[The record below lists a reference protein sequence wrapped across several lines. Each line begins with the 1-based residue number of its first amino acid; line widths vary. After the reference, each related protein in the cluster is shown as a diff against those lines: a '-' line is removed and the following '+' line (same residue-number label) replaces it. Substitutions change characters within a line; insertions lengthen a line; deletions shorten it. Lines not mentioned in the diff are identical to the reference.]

1 MNSVMRTI
9 TAPTL
14 ESIGNAAGP
23 AAWHLEAVLHAL
35 RPGVALIDERGDVV
49 SVNKTLET
57 VLGAADQLVVR
68 RGRIAAVLASENAKL
83 QAAIAHC
90 AGSADDRSIAR
101 DIPVWGLRGS
111 APLIVSVCPV
121 RGSAVPAGA
130 DRPVLIVAV
139 DTAPSVGL
147 DDRFLRDAFQL
158 TDAEALVAKRLV
170 GGDTLSDIAETKGI
184 TLHTARSQ
192 LKSVMSKMGVSR
204 QSELVAM
211 LSKCDNLLRYEPAF
225 AAPSAGHA

>member
-1 MNSVMRTI
+1 MNSVMRTV

-14 ESIGNAAGP
+14 ASIGNDTGP
-23 AAWHLEAVLHAL
+23 AVRHLEAVLHTLKA
-35 RPGVALIDERGDVV
+35 GVAVIDEHGDVV
-49 SVNKTLET
+49 SINRTLET

-68 RGRIAAVLASENAKL
+68 RGRIAAVLASENARL
-83 QAAIAHC
+83 QAAITDC
-90 AGSADDRSIAR
+90 SGSAGDRSVAR
-101 DIPVWGLRGS
+101 DIPVWGSRGT

-121 RGSAVPAGA
+121 GEPAGGIGVN
-130 DRPVLIVAV
+130 RPVLVVAV

-170 GGDTLSDIAETKGI
+170 GGDTLSDIAEAKGI

-192 LKSVMSKMGVSR
+192 LKAVMSKLGVSR

-211 LSKCDNLLRYEPAF
+211 LSKCDNVLRREQAFWPPAV
-225 AAPSAGHA
+225 GHA

>member
-1 MNSVMRTI
+1 MNSVMRTV

-14 ESIGNAAGP
+14 ASIGNEPAP
-23 AAWHLEAVLHAL
+23 AARHLEAVLHSL
-35 RPGVALIDERGDVV
+35 RPGVALIDESGDVV
-49 SVNKTLET
+49 SVNRTLET

-83 QAAIAHC
+83 QAAIVHC
-90 AGSADDRSIAR
+90 AGSADDRSVAR
-101 DIPVWGLRGS
+101 DIPVWGSRGS

-121 RGSAVPAGA
+121 REPDETAGVN
-130 DRPVLIVAV
+130 RPVLVVVI

-192 LKSVMSKMGVSR
+192 LKSVMSKLGVSR

-211 LSKCDNLLRYEPAF
+211 LSKCDHVLRREQAY
-225 AAPSAGHA
+225 AAPSVGHA